1 MSKVMDIIPDDTI
14 LEGNVLRQAIKEY
27 QDAGFEL
34 PNPITGDEIKARL
47 NAINLFSDGS
57 TMLDTVN
64 HILWTSI
71 HRNELDE
78 LKPKNWKWQPKKEY
92 TYGDFKAGL
101 MFEVAYRYWNDKSK
115 WTPEMYEL
123 ERNMD
128 EIFNSINNETSG
140 TEKTTEKIYEKTV
153 VSLIIKAMSSKET
166 FDKK

>member
-1 MSKVMDIIPDDTI
+1 MDIIPDNAI

-34 PNPITGDEIKARL
+34 PNPITGDEIKAHL
-47 NAINLFSDGS
+47 NAVNLFSDGS

-64 HILWTSI
+64 KILWTSI

-78 LKPKNWKWQPKKEY
+78 LKPKNWKWQLKKDY

-101 MFEVAYRYWNDKSK
+101 KSEIAYRNWNDKSK

-123 ERNMD
+123 DRNID
-128 EIFNSINNETSG
+128 EFFNSINDETIETDEA
-140 TEKTTEKIYEKTV
+140 TEKTCGGIV
-153 VSLIIKAMSSKET
+153 RQGSVIKAMQ
-166 FDKK
+166 